1 MRPSPTVAVAAAA
14 LVLLA
19 NLAWLKPDPALTPDQ
34 AAQNEGHGGVRI
46 EGQAREVRIED
57 GVTRFELHGGGAW
70 LPVRVPRAADLAEGA
85 WIQAEGSLSRSAGRL
100 TLFVASPASLAVT
113 AGAPAPVPLGRIAEA
128 PQQWTS
134 RAVVVEGTVSG
145 ETLGGGEGH
154 RMRIAGPRP
163 GDGALRLEGTI
174 GYEPACLCF
183 VLHPAPWTS

>member
-19 NLAWLKPDPALTPDQ
+19 NLAWLKPAPAFAPDL
-34 AAQNEGHGGVRI
+34 AGTHEGHGGVRI
-46 EGQAREVRIED
+46 RGQAREVRVED

-70 LPVRVPRAADLAEGA
+70 LPVRVPGAADLAEGA

-100 TLFVASPASLAVT
+100 TLFVASPSSLAVT
-113 AGAPAPVPLGRIAEA
+113 NSEPLPLPLSRIAEA
-128 PQQWTS
+128 PQEWTS

-145 ETLGGGEGH
+145 ETLGDGEGH
-154 RMRIAGPRP
+154 RIRIAGPRL
-163 GDGALRLEGTI
+163 GDGALRVEGTI

-183 VLHPAPWTS
+183 VLHPGPWTS